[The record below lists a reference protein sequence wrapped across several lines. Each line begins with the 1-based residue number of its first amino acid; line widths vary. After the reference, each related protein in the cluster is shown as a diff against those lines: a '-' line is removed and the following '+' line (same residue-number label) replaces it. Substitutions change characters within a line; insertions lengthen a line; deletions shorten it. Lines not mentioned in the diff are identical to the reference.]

1 MIRILVNAATV
12 FAAIAVIV
20 MTALPGLAQY
30 SDTAILEI
38 RNEKQDRIG
47 VYNIAALEALGLH
60 SIATET
66 PWTEGEMQFE
76 GVLVR
81 DLLRQIG
88 VKTGRILAIALND
101 YRISIPVSDF
111 ENFDVIL
118 ATRINGSEMSVRD
131 RGPIWLIYPWSSEPV
146 LRDEVY
152 FARSIWQL
160 RMIQVQPD

>member
-47 VYNIAALEALGLH
+47 VYDIAALEALGLH